1 MTARDVATL
10 PVAGGNGDTYFED
23 YFVGQRIDGPPWQA
37 TDPDADPP
45 LPGARVQAQWRY
57 LAPARPGDTLH
68 TQATVTRC
76 VRSPGGG
83 HGLVN
88 QHVAVLDDH
97 GQRIREGTVTLRL
110 PARAAGEDAPALAF
124 GTLPWAQ
131 AVAGRLAGDERFA
144 SATAEWDGT
153 LGLRCGDAEAHLRI
167 YRGRVIDVTRRS
179 PHGATFTVEAA
190 ELAWTEL
197 LTGPRNDF
205 IQRAMRGQFDV
216 RGSAYEYLR
225 LTKAVVLLVDG
236 ARALVTEGESG

>member
-10 PVAGGNGDTYFED
+10 PVAGGNGGMYFED
-23 YFVGQRIDGPPWQA
+23 YFVGQRIDGPPWRV

-45 LPGARVQAQWRY
+45 LPGTRIEARWRY
-57 LAPARPGDTLH
+57 LAPTQPGDTLH

-76 VRSPGGG
+76 ARGSDGDFGS
-83 HGLVN
+83 VN
-88 QHVAVLDDH
+88 QHVVVLDPH
-97 GQRIREGTVTLRL
+97 GQRIREGTVTVLV
-110 PARAAGEDAPALAF
+110 PARGPGEDAAALAF
-124 GTLPWAQ
+124 GTVPWAR
-131 AVAGRLAGDERFA
+131 AVAERLAGDERFA

-153 LGLRCGDAEAHLRI
+153 LGLRCGDAEVHLRI

-179 PHGATFTVEAA
+179 PHGATFTVEAG

-205 IQRAMRGQFDV
+205 IRRAMRGEFDV

-236 ARALVTEGESG
+236 ARAILTEGEQG